1 MATLC
6 EAKELLLRGK
16 ELLDKEIQF
25 LNTLLHKLKVQ
36 ELKILAKEVHAHLTS
51 SIRKDDIIDRIMG
64 MARIGALQGGDCE
77 SDDITTI
84 SYLTEETKRVLRS
97 LPYFA
102 TVTHWKKKL
111 SGVLT
116 EFTLMN
122 LVIYLVYGR
131 DKTFDMQSMNTYRQL
146 KALKFF
152 YDGFV
157 KNVWLYQCPVD
168 NDLNLRVLYFRAYI
182 HHSLSCDTP
191 LEVYVAVNG
200 DNGDVYAGKCSCV
213 SG

>member
-1 MATLC
+1 MAALC
-6 EAKELLLRGK
+6 EAKELILRGK
-16 ELLDKEIQF
+16 ELLDEDVEF
-25 LNTLLHKLKVQ
+25 LNSLLHKLKVQ
-36 ELKILAKEVHAHLTS
+36 ELKNLAKEFRIRLTGS
-51 SIRKDDIIDRIMG
+51 TRKDDIIDRIVG
-64 MARIGALQGGDCE
+64 MARIGALQCGNPE

-84 SYLTEETKRVLRS
+84 SYLTEETKSVLRS
-97 LPYFA
+97 LPSF
-102 TVTHWKKKL
+102 TSVTHWEKKL
-111 SGVLT
+111 SGVLL

-122 LVIYLVYGR
+122 LVVYLVYGR
-131 DKTFDMQSMNTYRQL
+131 DKTFDMQSMNAYRQL
-146 KALKFF
+146 KAYKFF

-168 NDLNLRVLYFRAYI
+168 NDLNLRVLYFRAYV
-182 HHSLSCDTP
+182 HHSLSCETP